1 LRSRLVVLLMSFA
14 LLLIA
19 GCSGQWANNG
29 GGGQGGGQG
38 RNRPHATEDETRQ
51 AFEKVMG
58 AFARKDAAALNE
70 MMSPSAIFID
80 PPIGPGVFA
89 WSDAKPILEQSF
101 AKGPNFQLTNDSG
114 YSIGVERDLGWIAT
128 VFHVRVPFDHGV
140 LQSDGGISMLFQKT
154 EGGYKVLMFHAS
166 RFPAAAPATAA
177 KSDQGN
183 APPAKTPAAQK
194 K

>member
-1 LRSRLVVLLMSFA
+1 MGLA
-14 LLLIA
+14 LLLFA
-19 GCSGQWANNG
+19 GCRGQWANKG

-38 RNRPHATEDETRQ
+38 RNRPRATEDETRQ

-80 PPIGPGVFA
+80 PPIGPAVFS
-89 WSDAKPILEQSF
+89 WTDAKPILEQSF
-101 AKGPNFQLTNDSG
+101 AKNANFQLTNDSG

-128 VFHVRVPFDHGV
+128 VFHVRVPFDKGV

-166 RFPAAAPATAA
+166 RFPAAEPATAA
-177 KSDQGN
+177 KSDQGK
-183 APPAKTPAAQK
+183 AAAAKAPAAKQK
-194 K
+194 